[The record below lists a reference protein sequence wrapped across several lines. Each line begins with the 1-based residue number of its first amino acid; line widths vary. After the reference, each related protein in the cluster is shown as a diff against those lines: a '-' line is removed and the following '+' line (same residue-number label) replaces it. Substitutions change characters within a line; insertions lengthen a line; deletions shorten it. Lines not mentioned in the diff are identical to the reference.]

1 MTHYPEFKPSF
12 RTEISMQKRIFLLN
26 SVAALAFAGLG
37 LAGCTTTGTAAKA
50 DNSAVRTEI
59 NQGIDSTLDRLYSQ
73 VKGSRELV
81 EKANGVLVFPRVL
94 AAGLVVG
101 GEYGKGALR
110 VSGANEGYAT
120 QNYYSIGSVSVGLQ
134 AGAQSKAVIILF
146 MTQEAL
152 DKFRNSKGWTAGAD
166 ASVAIMKVGANG
178 EIDTTTA
185 NNPVEGFVLTNAGLM
200 ANLNLEGTK
209 ISKLEL

>member
-1 MTHYPEFKPSF
+1 
-12 RTEISMQKRIFLLN
+12 MQKRTFLLKTA
-26 SVAALAFAGLG
+26 SALAFAGLA
-37 LAGCTTTGTAAKA
+37 LTGCTTTGSAAKSDDA
-50 DNSAVRTEI
+50 AVRTEI
-59 NQGIDSTLDRLYSQ
+59 NQGIDSTMERLYAQ

-81 EKANGVLVFPRVL
+81 AKSNGVLVFPRVL
-94 AAGLVVG
+94 AAGFVVG

-110 VSGANEGYAT
+110 VHGANAG
-120 QNYYSIGSVSVGLQ
+120 YYSVGSVSVGFQ

-146 MTQEAL
+146 MTHDAL
-152 DKFRNSKGWTAGAD
+152 EKFRNSSGWTAGAD

-185 NNPVEGFVLTNAGLM
+185 NNPVQAFVLTNAGLM

-209 ISKLEL
+209 ISKLAL